1 MTSTDL
7 KRLQQIEVE
16 LSVAKARIR
25 ELEDELVVLRGIEKE
40 YPNGC

>member
-7 KRLQQIEVE
+7 RRLQQIEVE

-25 ELEDELVVLRGIEKE
+25 ELEDELVVLRTAPKE
-40 YPNGC
+40 TDSGC